1 MFTQK
6 KVKVLA
12 SLCQKNSVKMDYSKN
27 QELLKLAINGDAHA
41 TERLMECNLGL
52 VRSIA
57 LRFRDRGVEYDDLV
71 QIGSIGMLKA
81 IRSFDISKGTVFST
95 YAVPL
100 IIGEIRRFIRDDGL
114 IKVSRI
120 YKQQSAILNKE
131 REKYIKEYGKEPKI
145 EELASRCGLSA
156 QEAVVAM
163 EATTSVTSFS
173 TSLSG
178 DDDSFTLESTLY
190 EDKNDIDSKIEH
202 IALSEAIST
211 LPPLWRKIITLR
223 YLKEYSQSTT
233 AKMLGLTQV
242 KISREEKKIF
252 KSLRKQLS

>member
-1 MFTQK
+1 
-6 KVKVLA
+6 
-12 SLCQKNSVKMDYSKN
+12 MDYSKN
-27 QELLKLAINGDAHA
+27 QELLKKAIMGDEEA
-41 TERLMECNLGL
+41 TEHLMEINLGL

-120 YKQQSAILNKE
+120 YKQQSAKLNKE
-131 REKYIKEYGKEPKI
+131 REKYLNEFGKEPKI
-145 EELASRCGLSA
+145 EELASRCGISA

-163 EATTSVTSFS
+163 EATTSVSSIS

-178 DDDSFTLESTLY
+178 DDDGFTIESTLY
-190 EDKNDIDSKIEH
+190 EEKSDIDCKIEH

-211 LPPLWRKIITLR
+211 LCPLWRKIITLR
-223 YLKEYSQSTT
+223 YLKEYSQSQT

-252 KSLRKQLS
+252 ESLRKQLS